1 MDAEI
6 ILVIIFVSFIQS
18 IFGVGILLFGTPLL
32 IILNHSFIETLTIL
46 LPISVLVNFFQI
58 FKKTKHINFNFYK
71 KLILITIPLIVL
83 SLFVIGKKNINIEI
97 FVGLFLIIIS
107 LNKYFSIIDSTLKR
121 FNENIFL
128 ISTGIIHGMTNLG
141 GALLSAIV
149 INKDLSKQETRTTIA
164 ICYLTFAIFQI
175 FTLKFALDGYSYNL
189 NYIYLC
195 FIGVSVYYVAEKSI
209 FRKIKQKN
217 YITLFNILLFSIGV
231 LILTENL
238 I

>member
-1 MDAEI
+1 
-6 ILVIIFVSFIQS
+6 
-18 IFGVGILLFGTPLL
+18 
-32 IILNHSFIETLTIL
+32 
-46 LPISVLVNFFQI
+46 
-58 FKKTKHINFNFYK
+58 
-71 KLILITIPLIVL
+71 
-83 SLFVIGKKNINIEI
+83 
-97 FVGLFLIIIS
+97 
-107 LNKYFSIIDSTLKR
+107 
-121 FNENIFL
+121 
-128 ISTGIIHGMTNLG
+128 MTNLG

>member
-83 SLFVIGKKNINIEI
+83 SLFVIGKK
-97 FVGLFLIIIS
+97 
-107 LNKYFSIIDSTLKR
+107 
-121 FNENIFL
+121 
-128 ISTGIIHGMTNLG
+128 
-141 GALLSAIV
+141 
-149 INKDLSKQETRTTIA
+149 
-164 ICYLTFAIFQI
+164 
-175 FTLKFALDGYSYNL
+175 
-189 NYIYLC
+189 
-195 FIGVSVYYVAEKSI
+195 
-209 FRKIKQKN
+209 KI
-217 YITLFNILLFSIGV
+217 
-231 LILTENL
+231 
-238 I
+238 

>member
-32 IILNHSFIETLTIL
+32 IILNHSFIETLIIL

-175 FTLKFALDGYSYNL
+175 FYLKVC
-189 NYIYLC
+189 IRW
-195 FIGVSVYYVAEKSI
+195 I
-209 FRKIKQKN
+209 
-217 YITLFNILLFSIGV
+217 
-231 LILTENL
+231 
-238 I
+238 